1 MYSTFNKQTKKMS
14 CSLVY
19 NFNFAGNILCIGFG
33 YEAPWL
39 LYSVADPYAGGLVG
53 SGSDKYRQIGS
64 GFYSFLLDQSYNTS
78 ILFMINYFDPN
89 ADFIGS
95 SLDLILWCK
104 RGFILDLHQILK
116 FRILN

>member
-39 LYSVADPYAGGLVG
+39 LYSVADPYASVLVG

-64 GFYSFLLDQSYNTS
+64 GFYSFFTRPKL
-78 ILFMINYFDPN
+78 
-89 ADFIGS
+89 
-95 SLDLILWCK
+95 
-104 RGFILDLHQILK
+104 
-116 FRILN
+116 